1 MYVLRSFIIVGLFLL
16 SSAEEVFGNHILG
29 THHLFSVHS
38 WLDNTWVIEEIKGV
52 KMNQEDL
59 SSEKSKVI
67 ISTESTSFSVFFG
80 CNRMGGKIHVED
92 NQIKFYNAMVTKMSC
107 ENAATE
113 MEYAKILL
121 SITHY
126 GIIEDRL
133 YLSNAEGLQIILVR
147 S

>member
-1 MYVLRSFIIVGLFLL
+1 MCVLRSFILIGFLLL
-16 SSAEEVFGNHILG
+16 SSAETVFANHILNHG
-29 THHLFSVHS
+29 DLFSMHS

-59 SSEKSKVI
+59 SSEKSKII

-133 YLSNAEGLQIILVR
+133 YLSNAEGLQMILIR